1 MGLPREGK
9 TCFSSFLVPKPRCR
23 FEVIFLDVL
32 EEKCGQRWAKQECAM
47 KRRKTY
53 HWTSRPPV
61 EEWSRLGRL
70 GRATSPLKMI
80 NACNWLHCTLDHHYH
95 RYIIISIIIIIVQ
108 SAASSSPIRQSQLTA
123 CRFPWC
129 VLFSICCDIQHYNR
143 QWGPLIRLNKML
155 KLWLPTG
162 MSDLSWSFCKMKSP
176 LKK

>member
-9 TCFSSFLVPKPRCR
+9 TCFSSFLVPKPRCS

-95 RYIIISIIIIIVQ
+95 RYIS
-108 SAASSSPIRQSQLTA
+108 SSASSSSLSSLLRHHHQVAKANWPPA
-123 CRFPWC
+123 DFPA
-129 VLFSICCDIQHYNR
+129 VSFSVFVVIYNR
-143 QWGPLIRLNKML
+143 QWGPLIRSNNIL